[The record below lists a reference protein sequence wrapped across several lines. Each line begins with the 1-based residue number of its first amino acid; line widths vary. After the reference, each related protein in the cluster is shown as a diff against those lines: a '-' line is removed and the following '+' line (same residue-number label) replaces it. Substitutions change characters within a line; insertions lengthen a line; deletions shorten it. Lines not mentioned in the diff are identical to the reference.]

1 MPPDGAGAFYPQQ
14 QQQYRNPE
22 EQIVFDYQG
31 TPHRIQIPDEQM
43 PEQPLKSA
51 PGGAGKTDMS
61 PLKKKGTNAT
71 TEYYADAPP
80 RATPENSPSES
91 AGGVQ

>member
-31 TPHRIQIPDEQM
+31 HQIQIPDEQM

-80 RATPENSPSES
+80 RATSENSPSES